1 MPSFAA
7 PTDAAAQ
14 VNTYP
19 SSPPPPSR
27 SLTCVADPVPQ
38 EAAQAAAEAAAALGV
53 VKHESEVRV
62 LPCFLYPNACSSNTD
77 SRSVGVC
84 RKPSER

>member
-1 MPSFAA
+1 M
-7 PTDAAAQ
+7 AAQ
-14 VNTYP
+14 AARTTALE
-19 SSPPPPSR
+19 SSLEAVQQAVTGR
-27 SLTCVADPVPQ
+27 IDTVAQ
-38 EAAQAAAEAAAALGV
+38 ETAKAAAEAAAALGL

-62 LPCFLYPNACSSNTD
+62 LPCFLHPNACSSNTD